1 VDEPELAAYLK
12 IAIGVLHVRAR
23 VSALLTKRLPQTKFL
38 LDVKPPTKIAAS
50 SRQSLGRA
58 LDWVVLKRS
67 VCVCVWKEGERMR
80 EWGSATQLIR
90 PNRAAPG
97 LAGRGWPR
105 PTWLPPPTRHELVEA
120 SPRRKEGGGRGLG
133 RSASLYISSEPVS
146 RVSDAI
152 YAATLIRDDLMM
164 GE

>member
-58 LDWVVLKRS
+58 LDWVVLKRC
-67 VCVCVWKEGERMR
+67 VCVCVWREGERMR

>member
-58 LDWVVLKRS
+58 LDWVVLKRC
-67 VCVCVWKEGERMR
+67 VCVCVWREGERMR

-90 PNRAAPG
+90 PNRAAQASQAGDGPG
-97 LAGRGWPR
+97 PRGC
-105 PTWLPPPTRHELVEA
+105 PPPRATSWWKPARA
-120 SPRRKEGGGRGLG
+120 ARRGG
-133 RSASLYISSEPVS
+133 
-146 RVSDAI
+146 
-152 YAATLIRDDLMM
+152 
-164 GE
+164 

>member
-23 VSALLTKRLPQTKFL
+23 VSALLTKRLPQTKFFFVFL
-38 LDVKPPTKIAAS
+38 LDVKPPTTIAAS

-58 LDWVVLKRS
+58 LDWVVLKRC
-67 VCVCVWKEGERMR
+67 VCVCVWREGERMR

-120 SPRRKEGGGRGLG
+120 SPRRKEGGVGVWGG
-133 RSASLYISSEPVS
+133 QPRSTSRASRL
-146 RVSDAI
+146 
-152 YAATLIRDDLMM
+152 AAYLTRYTRPHLFEMI
-164 GE
+164 